1 MKVYVVIDSQ
11 SASPTNAVLNVY
23 STRAAARAFI
33 KFLRGGTH
41 WSNTKGRFEILEK
54 EVRE

>member
-1 MKVYVVIDSQ
+1 MKVYVVINSQ
-11 SASPTNAVLNVY
+11 SASVASAVLNVY

-33 KFLRGGTH
+33 KLLRGG
-41 WSNTKGRFEILEK
+41 SEAYIERRFEILEK